1 MLVIAETVWHVLS
14 GWGVFILGCI
24 IMSLLARVFG
34 VQLSRVLLL
43 YFYHSVLAMV
53 YLVYSLVDVAD
64 ATKYFL
70 ASLYVDSPGVG
81 TSFVYWFASLFSKY
95 LSISYPGVFLV
106 FNLIGAIGLLA
117 FYASLKQVIINKTVG
132 LKWLAFLIVLL
143 PSVSFWTSA
152 IGKDSIAFMAIGLSL
167 WASLAL
173 KERKLLMTFAIFA
186 MFLVRPH
193 MAGLMIIALSVAVFF
208 DRQTGLGLK
217 MLIGLVSL
225 SVAAVLVPF
234 AMKYAGLVDIV
245 NLMDY
250 IDQRQG
256 YNQGGGGGMDIS
268 SMSFPMQLFTYGFRP
283 LPFEAHSVMALLS
296 SIDNLVILF
305 VCSLGLYG
313 WFRNGVQGNG
323 ANLVFLVVY
332 IIGAWS
338 ILAVTTANLGIAV
351 RQKWMFMPYLI
362 FLAFC
367 CLQKVPFRING
378 SQRTP
383 SLNSVH

>member
-1 MLVIAETVWHVLS
+1 MIELAGNVWHVCSLPLIVLIS
-14 GWGVFILGCI
+14 ALVSLALLKSFRIPFQHGIVLFIWH
-24 IMSLLARVFG
+24 
-34 VQLSRVLLL
+34 LLL
-43 YFYHSVLAMV
+43 CLI
-53 YLVYSLVDVAD
+53 YLTYTFNDVAD
-64 ATKYFL
+64 ARHYYL
-70 ASLYVDSPGVG
+70 ASLETSSLSVG
-81 TSFVYWFASLFSKY
+81 TGFIVSLSSIFSS
-95 LSISYPGVFLV
+95 LLGFSYPGVFLV
-106 FNLIGAIGLLA
+106 YNLFGTIGLLA
-117 FYASLKQVIINKTVG
+117 LYGALRQVTKAKTQGV
-132 LKWLAFLIVLL
+132 KWLSFIVVAL
-143 PSVSFWTSA
+143 PSVSFWSSA

-173 KERKLLMTFAIFA
+173 KERKLLMAFAIFA

-208 DRQTGLGLK
+208 DRQSGLGLK
-217 MLIGLVSL
+217 ILIGLVSL
-225 SVAAVLVPF
+225 GVAAVLVPF

-256 YNQGGGGGMDIS
+256 YNQEGGGGMDIS
-268 SMSFPMQLFTYGFRP
+268 SMSFPMQLFTYAFRP
-283 LPFEAHSVMALLS
+283 LPFEAHNLMALLS
-296 SIDNLVILF
+296 SIDNLVLLF

-323 ANLVFLVVY
+323 ANVVFLVVY

-362 FLAFC
+362 LLAFC

-383 SLNSVH
+383 SLNSAH